1 MNMKYVY
8 HFEEG
13 SKEMKNLLGNKGAQ
27 LSEMTKIGIPVPPGF
42 IISTRACVEYLSSKK
57 INDEIVQQV
66 KEAMKKLEE
75 STRKKFGSE
84 NNPLL
89 ISVRSGAPISMPG
102 MMDTILNLGLTDE
115 IVENLAK
122 TTNEWFAYDTYR
134 RFIQMFGSIVNGIDE
149 NKFEKIIEEE
159 KKRENVKKDQ
169 QLSVNALKR
178 IIMHYKEIVDVPPPE
193 KQLFMAI
200 EAVFKSWNNERAI
213 NYRRLNNLPNDL
225 GTGVVIQAMVFG
237 NLGNDSC
244 TGIVF
249 TRNPANGKNNLYGEF
264 LLNAQGEDIVSGK
277 RTPLSIEKMKDIM
290 PEIYDELN
298 KVAKNLEKHY
308 KDMQDIEFTVE
319 KKKLYILQTRTAKR
333 TGMAAVNVAVD
344 MVKEGIIKKEEAVLK
359 ITPNQIEQ
367 LLHNQIDPL
376 AKKKEK
382 AIAKGLAASP
392 GAAFGAVVFTADDT
406 KAYENTILVR
416 PETSP
421 EDIEGI
427 HVAQG
432 ILTSRGGLTSH
443 AAVVARG
450 IGKPCVVGCSE
461 IFIDEE
467 KKQFVVGDRVVR
479 EGDVITIDGTTGEIY
494 IGILPVVKAEFTGN
508 FSELMNWAKEFKKLE
523 VRANADNPEDAEI
536 SRDFGAE
543 GIGLCR
549 TEHMFFKEERIRA
562 IREMILADSKEER
575 KKALSK
581 IEPYQKE
588 DFKEIFRVMNGL
600 PVTIRLLDPPLHEFL
615 PKEEK
620 EIKELASFLG
630 VDESS
635 VREKIENIS
644 EFNPMLGFRG
654 CRLGVKYPEI
664 NEMQARAIFKAMI
677 ESKKEGI
684 KAIPEIEVPLVGD
697 VKELVMIKKI
707 IEKAAEELNVKR
719 DEYKIG
725 TMIEVPRAAL
735 TSDEIAREAD
745 FFSFGTNDLTQLTC
759 GFSRDDAG
767 KFLPLYVEKGI
778 YEKDPFQSIDK
789 KGVGSIMKICV
800 EKARNV
806 KQNIEI
812 GICGEHGG
820 DPDSIE
826 FCHKIGLN
834 SISCSPYRVPVAI
847 ISAAQ
852 ASLRHN

>member
-523 VRANADNPEDAEI
+523 VRANADNPEDAKI
-536 SRDFGAE
+536 SQDFGAE

-789 KGVGSIMKICV
+789 KGVGTIMKICV

>member
-1 MNMKYVY
+1 MKYVY

>member
-1 MNMKYVY
+1 
-8 HFEEG
+8 
-13 SKEMKNLLGNKGAQ
+13 MKNLLGNKGAQ

-178 IIMHYKEIVDVPPPE
+178 IIMHYKEIVDIPPPE

-319 KKKLYILQTRTAKR
+319 RKKLYILQTRTAKR

-467 KKQFVVGDRVVR
+467 KKQFVVGDRIVR
-479 EGDVITIDGTTGEIY
+479 EGDVITIDGTTGEVY
-494 IGILPVVKAEFTGN
+494 IGILPVVKPVFTGN
-508 FSELMNWAKEFKKLE
+508 FFEIMNWAKEFKKLE
-523 VRANADNPEDAEI
+523 VRANADNPEDAKI

-630 VDESS
+630 IDESS

-789 KGVGSIMKICV
+789 KGVGTIMKICV

>member
-1 MNMKYVY
+1 
-8 HFEEG
+8 
-13 SKEMKNLLGNKGAQ
+13 MKNLLGNKGAQ

-178 IIMHYKEIVDVPPPE
+178 IIMHYKEIVDIPPPE

-319 KKKLYILQTRTAKR
+319 RKKLYILQTRTAKR

-523 VRANADNPEDAEI
+523 VRANADNPEDAKI
-536 SRDFGAE
+536 SQDFGAE

-789 KGVGSIMKICV
+789 KGVGTIMKICV

>member
-1 MNMKYVY
+1 
-8 HFEEG
+8 
-13 SKEMKNLLGNKGAQ
+13 MKNLLGNKGAQ

-523 VRANADNPEDAEI
+523 VRANADNPEDAKI
-536 SRDFGAE
+536 SQDFGAE

-789 KGVGSIMKICV
+789 KGVGTIMKICV

>member
-1 MNMKYVY
+1 
-8 HFEEG
+8 
-13 SKEMKNLLGNKGAQ
+13 MKNLLGNKGAQ

-319 KKKLYILQTRTAKR
+319 RKKLYILQTRTAKR

-523 VRANADNPEDAEI
+523 VRANADNPEDAKI
-536 SRDFGAE
+536 SQDFGAE

-789 KGVGSIMKICV
+789 KGVGAIMKICV